1 MPMIDGQRVVSDLK
15 RLADFGRYKTGVH
28 RPTYSPVDVESRHWL
43 AEKLGEAGLEPVI
56 DGIGNVIGRNRSA
69 HRRLLVGSHSETQPY
84 GGWLDGSLGVI
95 YGVELARAFAAD
107 PGCAGLGIEVAAWAD
122 EEGHYQ
128 SFLGS
133 HSFTGTLSEEQ
144 IDRVRGRDDGIPLRE
159 ALERA
164 GFAGRPRERV
174 EPGHYIGYLEAHIEQ
189 GDTLDST
196 GLRIGVVETI
206 VGIWNYRVLVTGEQ
220 NHAGTTRMVRRKDAG
235 VAMVRVA
242 SRIHDRFPGIAG
254 PLTVWT
260 IGRMVIEPNAP
271 SVIPGRAEMQVQFRD
286 SDPERLTLFEKTL
299 HELVGE
305 ADRAGPCRVE
315 VEPMARSEPRLMDP
329 GFQREIEVAAERHAP
344 GMYMRLPS
352 AAGHDAAV
360 LSYRMPA
367 GMMFIPSL
375 GGISHHWSED
385 SKEEDIVL
393 GAQVFAD
400 AAERILRAAR
410 S

>member
-1 MPMIDGQRVVSDLK
+1 MPRIDGARVVADLK
-15 RLADFGRYKTGVH
+15 RLAEFGRYKTGVH

-43 AEKLGEAGLEPVI
+43 AERLREAGLDPVI
-56 DGIGNVIGRNRSA
+56 DGIGNVIGRNPSA
-69 HRRLLVGSHSETQPY
+69 GRRLLVGSHSETQPY

-95 YGVELARAFAAD
+95 YGLELARAFAAD
-107 PGCAGLGIEVAAWAD
+107 PGCAGLGIDVAAWAD

-133 HSFTGTLSEEQ
+133 HSFTDMLAEEQ
-144 IDRVRGRDDGIPLRE
+144 IDRVQGRDDGTPLRE
-159 ALERA
+159 ALQRA

-174 EPGHYIGYLEAHIEQ
+174 DPGHYVGYLEAHIEQ
-189 GDTLDST
+189 GDTLDTT

-206 VGIWNYRVLVTGEQ
+206 VGIWNYRVTLTGEQ

-235 VAMVRVA
+235 VAMVRLA
-242 SRIHDRFPGIAG
+242 ARIHDRFPEIAG
-254 PLTVWT
+254 PRTVWT
-260 IGRMVIEPNAP
+260 IGRIVIEPNAP
-271 SVIPGRAEMQVQFRD
+271 SVIPGHAEMQVQFRD
-286 SDPERLTLFEKTL
+286 SDPERLALFAKAL
-299 HELVGE
+299 RELV
-305 ADRAGPCRVE
+305 ADAERAGPCRLAIE
-315 VEPMARSEPRLMDP
+315 AMAQSEPRPMDA
-329 GFQREIEVAAERHAP
+329 GFQAQIEAAAERHAP
-344 GMYMRLPS
+344 GTHMRLPS

-385 SKEEDIVL
+385 SREEDIVL

-400 AAERILRAAR
+400 AAEHILRAA
-410 S
+410 